1 MADIQARL
9 QQLSED
15 FQNLQKEL
23 QETVDS
29 RQRLE
34 AQKTENLGVQ
44 KEFSKLK
51 DDETIYKLIGPVLLK
66 QEKAEAESTVN
77 GRLEFIGKEI
87 SRLEKQIQDTQIG
100 LEKKKAE
107 IIQIQAAAQQA
118 GPPPPG
124 KQAVAA

>member
-1 MADIQARL
+1 MKSVCATLRAWAV
-9 QQLSED
+9 
-15 FQNLQKEL
+15 EL
-23 QETVDS
+23 QEAVDS

-44 KEFSKLK
+44 KEFAKLK

-87 SRLEKQIQDTQIG
+87 SRLEKQIQDTQVS
-100 LEKKKAE
+100 LERKKAE
-107 IIQIQAAAQQA
+107 IIQIQAAAQA
-118 GPPPPG
+118 GPPPG
-124 KQAVAA
+124 KQAVKA